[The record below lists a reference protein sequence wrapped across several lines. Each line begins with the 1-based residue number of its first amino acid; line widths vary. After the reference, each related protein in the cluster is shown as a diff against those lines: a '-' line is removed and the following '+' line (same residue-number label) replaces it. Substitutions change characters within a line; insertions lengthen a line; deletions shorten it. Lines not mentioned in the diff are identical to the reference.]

1 MTDST
6 EVEKLQ
12 TYREE
17 VSKEL
22 QARHERLRGLDQRIE
37 QHERNAGVQI
47 QEYKERIGGA
57 QTILAQEAY
66 RRRIVRE
73 LERMKEERKEAA
85 ADVARAQERLGLV
98 EEEIESLL
106 EARVEG
112 ALEEPPEG
120 EKG

>member
-1 MTDST
+1 VSDST

-22 QARHERLRGLDQRIE
+22 QARSERLRSLDQRIE
-37 QHERNAGVQI
+37 QHQRNAGAHT

-57 QTILAQEAY
+57 QAILAQEAY
-66 RRRIVRE
+66 RRRIGRE
-73 LERMKEERKEAA
+73 LERLKEERKEAA
-85 ADVARAQERLGLV
+85 ADVARAQERLALV
-98 EEEIESLL
+98 EEEIVSLMEAEVGSEL
-106 EARVEG
+106 EKT
-112 ALEEPPEG
+112 PDG